1 MNWSSVEKEDTVPR
15 SIPNPIGI
23 FLLLYL
29 HLHRETAWKQGR
41 TVCLNILSKYNF
53 RPACFIQ
60 GRTVFRFFD
69 TTSHAKTKLARLKAW
84 LETNVNS
91 LSGANNLH
99 QSPFPI
105 LIANKSLHEIN
116 KKLEEEMAEK
126 GMDFREWGSPF
137 DFICHSP
144 ALAGLCCV
152 LVISNAIKVSGYPT
166 QSHME
171 PEKEIKVDKVLT
183 LLCKSTTIC
192 AIITKNKR
200 CLQAWVLLG

>member
-1 MNWSSVEKEDTVPR
+1 
-15 SIPNPIGI
+15 
-23 FLLLYL
+23 L
-29 HLHRETAWKQGR
+29 ETGKDS
-41 TVCLNILSKYNF
+41 LSKYNF

-126 GMDFREWGSPF
+126 GMDFRE
-137 DFICHSP
+137 
-144 ALAGLCCV
+144 
-152 LVISNAIKVSGYPT
+152 
-166 QSHME
+166 
-171 PEKEIKVDKVLT
+171 
-183 LLCKSTTIC
+183 
-192 AIITKNKR
+192 
-200 CLQAWVLLG
+200 